1 MTTISISG
9 SGGMA
14 AAIGG
19 RAAKAGYTVEVI
31 SRDPA
36 KARALA
42 DQLAAGATTGT
53 YGAAPAGDIVILAV
67 PYASAAGVVTKSGM
81 RSTAR

>member
-1 MTTISISG
+1 MSTISIIG
-9 SGGMA
+9 TGGMA

-19 RAAKAGYTVEVI
+19 RTAKAGYTVEVV

-42 DQLAAGATTGT
+42 DTLAAGATTGRT
-53 YGAAPAGDIVILAV
+53 VSRRRATSSSSPCRTAV
-67 PYASAAGVVTKSGM
+67 
-81 RSTAR
+81 RRRW